1 MIHYSVY
8 KQSINI
14 IGTCDFWHT
23 NNIKYMN
30 GTLKKM
36 YSIIY
41 VFHPYIFK
49 KIITVVVDK
58 CRQN

>member
-30 GTLKKM
+30 GTLKKFIQLFM
-36 YSIIY
+36 YSILTY
-41 VFHPYIFK
+41 LK
-49 KIITVVVDK
+49 KS
-58 CRQN
+58 